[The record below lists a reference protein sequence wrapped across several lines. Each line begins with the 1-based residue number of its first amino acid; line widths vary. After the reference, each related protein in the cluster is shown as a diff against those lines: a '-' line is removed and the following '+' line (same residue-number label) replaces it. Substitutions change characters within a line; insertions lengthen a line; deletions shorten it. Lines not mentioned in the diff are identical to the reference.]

1 MFKYSLIIKDKISIN
16 INQFWIKKEIYF
28 KILINNILI
37 LLFFIT
43 HSTKRFLLYDN
54 IENKLQRYIKYKRI
68 NNLIN
73 YYNYEKELPK
83 IINYIKLLREGA
95 FQNNMSYNCAD
106 KPKIS
111 FIASVYNKEKYIKSF
126 ISSIQNQALK
136 DFELIIVDDCSTDK
150 SINIIKKYKQNDKR
164 IKLFKNNKNK
174 GSLFTRYKGAILSK
188 GEFIIF
194 VDSDDLILKDGILR
208 AYNYIKKNNLDL
220 VEFNSVIEENSSS
233 IFISRRYY
241 KYYNIIYQPIL
252 SYIFYYNSKN
262 KKGNQYNTALWDKL
276 IKREVVLNAF
286 NYIGEEFI
294 NTKIIIENDVIILF
308 SLFKIAKSFQYI
320 DELGYYYFLNNND
333 SITNTK
339 NDPLK
344 SNLIISSIFYNIKF
358 LYEKTGNTYF
368 DKYFCLFKM
377 SQGCYRYKKCF
388 NHINKE
394 YGLIKS
400 VFNELLES
408 NYISVENKIIIRNI
422 FKKINKIKN
431 NNRNHSIFK
440 L

>member
-1 MFKYSLIIKDKISIN
+1 MIILKINCKDI
-16 INQFWIKKEIYF
+16 
-28 KILINNILI
+28 
-37 LLFFIT
+37 
-43 HSTKRFLLYDN
+43 
-54 IENKLQRYIKYKRI
+54 I

-95 FQNNMSYNCAD
+95 FQNNMTYNSED

-111 FIASVYNKEKYIKSF
+111 FIASVYNKEKYINSF

-136 DFELIIVDDCSTDK
+136 DFELIIVDDCSTDQ

-174 GSLFTRYKGAILSK
+174 GSLYTRYKGAIHSK

-208 AYNYIKKNNLDL
+208 AYNYIKKNNLDI
-220 VEFNSVIEENSSS
+220 VEFNSVFEENSSS
-233 IFISRRYY
+233 IFINRRYY
-241 KYYNIIYQPIL
+241 QYNNIIYQPIL

-262 KKGNQYNTALWDKL
+262 KNGSQYNTALWDKL

-294 NTKIIIENDVIILF
+294 NAKIIIENDVIILF
-308 SLFKIAKSFQYI
+308 SLFKFAKSFQYI

-368 DKYFCLFKM
+368 DKYYCLFKM
-377 SQGCYRYKKCF
+377 RQGCYRYKKCF

-422 FKKINKIKN
+422 FKKINIIN
-431 NNRNHSIFK
+431 
-440 L
+440 